1 MNFVKPHFDDNK
13 FKYIRCTRPPACIA
27 VASHEHPLMLDMHSH
42 LVVGLS
48 SFEGSVGSGMAV
60 VGSVTSFEQGL
71 GRRAH
76 ALSGAVPIL
85 L

>member
-1 MNFVKPHFDDNK
+1 
-13 FKYIRCTRPPACIA
+13 
-27 VASHEHPLMLDMHSH
+27 MLDMHSH

-48 SFEGSVGSGMAV
+48 SFEGSVGSVMAV